1 MVTSKFTLTGSLNLS
16 EPLPLVLFS
25 VFIAAASNLFSNVP
39 LTILVLAQ
47 LEPCVPQRALVL
59 QLAWVATV
67 AGNLTLF
74 GSVANLIVAQQAT
87 RVADAW
93 RLERRSRELTSNEV
107 EFSQRAY
114 IELEKYHLTF
124 TRFLTFGPIATL
136 AVCLVGIVFIRFV
149 VLLVGW

>member
-1 MVTSKFTLTGSLNLS
+1 M
-16 EPLPLVLFS
+16 
-25 VFIAAASNLFSNVP
+25 FIAVASNLFSNVP

-93 RLERRSRELTSNEV
+93 RLERRSHELTGHEV
-107 EFSQRAY
+107 DSSQRAY

-136 AVCLVGIVFIRFV
+136 AVTLVGVVFIRFF
-149 VLLVGW
+149 VLIVEW